1 MPNIP
6 VVSISIEDARLLLSN
21 FTYSGNVSDGNNKD
35 YWFGLPLKSNSKN
48 LSSDYKATVEVNH
61 SKDENVTLNNVL
73 ASIPGN
79 FDFGYARMPYFWQE
93 IKINE

>member
-6 VVSISIEDARLLLSN
+6 VVSISIEDARVLLSN

-35 YWFGLPLKSNSKN
+35 YWFGLPLKSNSIN

-61 SKDENVTLNNVL
+61 SKEENVTLNNVL
-73 ASIPGN
+73 ASFPGN
-79 FDFGYARMPYFWQE
+79 FDFGYVRRTYFLARAQ
-93 IKINE
+93 K